1 MNEPTSWHSYGK
13 IFNLGHKE
21 TEALFDGPVVVEEKI
36 DGSQFSFGSINGE
49 LKVRSKGRE
58 FDPLAPDGIF
68 QDACATVLRLRAE
81 MPGAGD
87 SFPA

>member
-49 LKVRSKGRE
+49 LNLS
-58 FDPLAPDGIF
+58 
-68 QDACATVLRLRAE
+68 
-81 MPGAGD
+81 
-87 SFPA
+87 